1 MSGSITLTER
11 AAERI
16 RRHLAGRGHDAA
28 LRLGIRRTGCSGYAY
43 TFDYADGAPGDDHVV
58 EAQGIR
64 IRVGADALP
73 VLAGTVVDYVRDGL
87 NEKFVFQ
94 NPNAGEAC
102 GCGESF
108 SLQSGPAAPERILP

>member
-43 TFDYADGAPGDDHVV
+43 TFDYAD
-58 EAQGIR
+58 
-64 IRVGADALP
+64 
-73 VLAGTVVDYVRDGL
+73 
-87 NEKFVFQ
+87 
-94 NPNAGEAC
+94 
-102 GCGESF
+102 
-108 SLQSGPAAPERILP
+108 